1 MRFADKHRVKGA
13 LQSRKSAAAR
23 LAKAAGPVSVFILL
37 AANIIP
43 ASAASLSRTVEVDG
57 TPAQIWSQ
65 IGAFCSIRDWHP
77 AIGSCTEDGKTPP
90 TRTLVTKDGKATF
103 VELQTAASQ
112 EKHLYGYTFV
122 SSPLP
127 VTHYKSILKVSAK
140 GRGRSQ
146 ITWSGDYTPDAGKE
160 KDADAALS
168 GIYESGLEAVKAKFA
183 K

>member
-1 MRFADKHRVKGA
+1 MRFAPKPRV
-13 LQSRKSAAAR
+13 RKIRASAIARMAKTAA
-23 LAKAAGPVSVFILL
+23 PVSVFVLL
-37 AANIIP
+37 AGSLVP
-43 ASAASLSRTVEVDG
+43 ASAASLSRSVEVDG
-57 TPAQIWSQ
+57 TPAQIWSK
-65 IGAFCSIRDWHP
+65 IGDFCAIRDWHP

-103 VELQTAASQ
+103 VELQTAASP

>member
-1 MRFADKHRVKGA
+1 MRFAPKPRA
-13 LQSRKSAAAR
+13 RKVRTSAIARMAKTAAP
-23 LAKAAGPVSVFILL
+23 LSVFVLL
-37 AANIIP
+37 AGSIVP
-43 ASAASLSRTVEVDG
+43 VSAASLSRSVEVDG

-65 IGAFCSIRDWHP
+65 IGGFCAIRDWHP
-77 AIGSCTEDGKTPP
+77 AIGSCTEDGNTPP

-103 VELQTAASQ
+103 VEFQTAASQ

-127 VTHYKSILKVSAK
+127 VTNYKSILKVSAK
-140 GRGRSQ
+140 GRGRSE

-168 GIYESGLEAVKAKFA
+168 GIYESGLEAIKAKFA